1 MEGVLNPLNS
11 RSFFSLLRSRMKVTF
26 SFWNGSGN
34 GLPATSSMSVTITL
48 LSLMLL
54 FALLFALAL
63 ALALISLFIFW
74 NLTIFV
80 FVSSFQNLQLF
91 KLRKLLGYCIVHVE
105 IILQTIWYETSYKI
119 LYRISSRAQKLK
131 TRRSRKKRKFK
142 TKKNLRNGIVS
153 QAHPKRMVSN
163 V

>member
-11 RSFFSLLRSRMKVTF
+11 RSFFSLLRSCMKVTF

-54 FALLFALAL
+54 FTAL

-91 KLRKLLGYCIVHVE
+91 KLRKLLDYCIVRVE

-119 LYRISSRAQKLK
+119 LYRISSLAQKLK
-131 TRRSRKKRKFK
+131 TRRSRKKRKFN